1 MGTKSISQIKNFYY
15 DYKKQAGKHRVA
27 DKKSN
32 KQMTSKQQKEDLS
45 EDRNQD
51 KDQEDQVH
59 SLIDRD
65 RGDGTFL
72 TQDENGNREM
82 AARQEYEE
90 TNAMIDGNMASRHHE
105 QLEQVGDHGNAELIQ
120 HLLSQQLQQQQ
131 QQLGQQQLQLN
142 QQPQSALQQ
151 LLSHHHQR
159 DHHPAMG
166 QLSLEDAHRLL
177 QHQSH
182 SHQHVLSHLVPWLS
196 ASQLLQTQTRI
207 QQAQA
212 AATLQQQDNGQLS
225 SVSDIADGKSVGF
238 FAAALQVL
246 QSTHL
251 LKSMLL

>member
-1 MGTKSISQIKNFYY
+1 
-15 DYKKQAGKHRVA
+15 
-27 DKKSN
+27 
-32 KQMTSKQQKEDLS
+32 MTSKQQKEVFS

-51 KDQEDQVH
+51 KDQKDQMH

-72 TQDENGNREM
+72 TQDESGDREM
-82 AARQEYEE
+82 AERQEVEE
-90 TNAMIDGNMASRHHE
+90 TNAMIDGNMASRHRE

-131 QQLGQQQLQLN
+131 VQLN

-151 LLSHHHQR
+151 LLSQHHQR

-196 ASQLLQTQTRI
+196 ASQLLHTQTRI

-212 AATLQQQDNGQLS
+212 AATLQQQDNGHLT

-238 FAAALQVL
+238 FAAVLQVL

-251 LKSMLL
+251 LKSISP